1 MCGCS
6 GGPSLIHTDATISG
20 IAPKSERQAVVQPV
34 VSRISQSHDDMSN
47 ASVPQLSLVWIL
59 VVVVVASILVGLAVF
74 MYRARKTNQRQGITA
89 QGLTPSLRR
98 VVGNVAVDAE
108 EDVTHVGV

>member
-1 MCGCS
+1 
-6 GGPSLIHTDATISG
+6 
-20 IAPKSERQAVVQPV
+20 
-34 VSRISQSHDDMSN
+34 MSN